1 MPKNESH
8 YGNYVAG
15 SEVNRPFSSRLQ
27 VEAGEGTK
35 GRAKPNTIVELTALP
50 SFIQRMKPHKVG
62 KHKNKNVD
70 GIVDDHFTELADEG
84 EALDGID
91 RHLGEMLTDPNSDA
105 WDL

>member
-1 MPKNESH
+1 MKHDDYSTYNP
-8 YGNYVAG
+8 
-15 SEVNRPFSSRLQ
+15 EVHRPFSDRLS
-27 VEAGEGTK
+27 VEQGEGQK

-50 SFIQRMKPHKVG
+50 GFIQRMRPTKVG
-62 KHKNKNVD
+62 KHKKKNVD

-91 RHLGEMLTDPNSDA
+91 RHLGEMLMDPNSDA